1 MKNEEDKKMEGGEK
15 HDEGGGEEKKQEGED
30 RQGKEGGEK
39 PAEEGGVVQ
48 EDQLVYQSRES
59 QQGF

>member
-15 HDEGGGEEKKQEGED
+15 HDEKKQEGED
-30 RQGKEGGEK
+30 RQGEEGGEK
-39 PAEEGGVVQ
+39 PEEGGVVQ

-59 QQGF
+59 QQAF